1 MHLMRGRAITRL
13 LSVVLPT
20 AALLPCGAFAASV
33 EEPDPARQGRVYF
46 IAPDG
51 EDDADGSKE
60 HPFATIERVQ
70 RTIRQLKTNGKFP
83 SGGVTVFIRG
93 GRYPMAPGLAFDEY
107 DSGEPGSPVTW
118 RSCRGEKPVF
128 DGGWRV
134 PELKPVSDPAA
145 LERIPPAARD
155 HVRCCDVKAA
165 GYALDAAPPPGARRG
180 AAASR
185 MPVDLYGDGVGLPQA
200 RNADGHF
207 QCPVEKPG
215 EWHLDFASGVLY
227 VWPPE
232 GCRELVLSDFADT
245 FLEATKLHD
254 VRFGGL
260 TFEYGRW
267 DAVTLTRCRNI
278 VFTKNTIRN
287 FGRHGVTANASR
299 DMRITGNTLSGF
311 GGIGMRCSPS
321 CSEMVVSGNTVLDG
335 GAPERAGGD
344 VNR

>member
-1 MHLMRGRAITRL
+1 M
-13 LSVVLPT
+13 VLPA
-20 AALLPCGAFAASV
+20 AALLPCGAFASSV
-33 EEPDPARQGRVYF
+33 EEPGAARQGLVYF

-83 SGGVTVFIRG
+83 IGGVTVFIRG

-134 PELKPVSDPAA
+134 PELKPVSDSAA
-145 LERIPPAARD
+145 LERIPPAARG
-155 HVRCCDVKAA
+155 HVRCCDVKSA

-180 AAASR
+180 AAARR
-185 MPVDLYGDGVGLPQA
+185 MPVDLYGDGARLPQA
-200 RNADGHF
+200 RNADGRF
-207 QCPVEKPG
+207 QYPVEKPG
-215 EWHLDFASGVLY
+215 EWHVDFASGVLY

-254 VRFGGL
+254 VRFGGIDFRVRPL
-260 TFEYGRW
+260 GRR
-267 DAVTLTRCRNI
+267 DSCKVPEHRVRQEHRSELRQARRDRERIARHEDNRQHALRLRGNRHALHSVLFRDGR
-278 VFTKNTIRN
+278 IRQ
-287 FGRHGVTANASR
+287 H
-299 DMRITGNTLSGF
+299 
-311 GGIGMRCSPS
+311 SP
-321 CSEMVVSGNTVLDG
+321 
-335 GAPERAGGD
+335 
-344 VNR
+344 